1 MDLIKI
7 KKVKEDIKM
16 KFNKLISFVL
26 VCVMLISAFAINTF
40 AADGEDTAPA
50 KIVSENVYYGD
61 TLKLMFAVAADDGVD
76 YELVVIDAD
85 EKKVP
90 VSPYLIDG
98 QQEVAKGGLVYVVN
112 VGVPAQNIA
121 DEVTVQVVVDGE
133 VVDEKVYSV
142 LEYLYTRLY
151 VNTDAT
157 ATQIA
162 KYEALIAF
170 ADAADIAVN
179 KTAASDSVA
188 NYKFVN
194 AIGATVENSD
204 SNGIYKKGSE
214 ITLTTDLVAGDGEL
228 LVWNVTDLDSGSSKQ
243 LDDNNGSL
251 TMTVDGNVKVEPAVV
266 ESSDLVETDL
276 NLVFDSSKANRV
288 SFSGTQQ
295 VWAANGITFTNNK
308 ASSSNAVADYAA
320 PVRLYQGSE
329 IVVECEGMTKIVINS
344 PSGDYYTALKSSLSS
359 VSGATVTASG
369 TSVTIEFAEAVD
381 SFTFTC
387 SGGQVRFNS
396 LTVTALRYQ

>member
-121 DEVTVQVVVDGE
+121 DEVTVQVLVDGE
-133 VVDEKVYSV
+133 VVDQKVYSV

-194 AIGATVENSD
+194 AIGATVEDSD

-266 ESSDLVETDL
+266 ESDNLVETALEISFATKD
-276 NLVFDSSKANRV
+276 NRTEFTTSK
-288 SFSGTQQ
+288 Q
-295 VWAANGITFTNNK
+295 VWAANGITVTNNK
-308 ASSSNAVADYAA
+308 SSSTTNVGDYANPA
-320 PVRLYQGSE
+320 RFYKNSQV
-329 IVVECEGMTKIVINS
+329 IIECEGMTKIVINS
-344 PSGDYYTALKSSLSS
+344 PSGDYYTALKTSLSS

-369 TSVTIEFAEAVD
+369 TSVTIEFAEAVN

-396 LTVTALRYQ
+396 LVVTALRYQ